1 MKVGTL
7 RGVLS
12 ELELPNEKLY
22 QTLHDV
28 GFDSIDYSL
37 MLGYKHP
44 MWQLSDE
51 ELRERMEIEKNIIHE
66 SGLIIGQTHSPDD
79 ADWITSPETKEARWH
94 AQVQAIKATSY
105 LGAPYVVIHP
115 LRPTGRVSDKSYYE
129 YAKEMNMEYYRFLEP
144 YLMEYNVKGAIENLF
159 INDKIL
165 GRTGRMGC
173 STADDLIDYI
183 DTLNSDRFVACLDVG
198 HAVLAGQDPVEMIYK
213 LGKKYLHVTHIHDND
228 YINDDH
234 YMPGI
239 GKIDWFAIGQA
250 LNDIGYEDVFSY
262 EANRTF
268 RRIGPYA
275 EELSIEFL
283 KVYVA
288 LAKGI
293 TNIK

>member
-1 MKVGTL
+1 MKIGTL
-7 RGVLS
+7 RGVLM
-12 ELELPNEKLY
+12 ELELPDEELY
-22 QTLHDV
+22 QTLHDI

-37 MLGYKHP
+37 MFSYKHP
-44 MWQLSDE
+44 IWQLSDE
-51 ELRERMEIEKNIIHE
+51 ELRKQMEKDRKIIQD
-66 SGLIIGQTHSPDD
+66 SGMFVGQTHSPDD
-79 ADWITSPETKEARWH
+79 ADWLSSPDTREARWH
-94 AQVQAIKATSY
+94 AQIQAIKATAY

-115 LRPTGRVSDKSYYE
+115 LRPEGRTSDKSYYE

-144 YLMEYNVKGAIENLF
+144 YLKEYGVKAAIENLF
-159 INDKIL
+159 INDRIL
-165 GRTGRMGC
+165 GRTGKMGC
-173 STADDLIDYI
+173 STADALIDYI

-198 HAVLAGQDPVEMIYK
+198 HATLAGQDPVEMIYQ

-268 RRIGPYA
+268 RKIGA
-275 EELSIEFL
+275 FANDLAIDFLEL
-283 KVYVA
+283 YVV
-288 LAKGI
+288 LAKKI